1 MKKFLAM
8 IMAAAMMLSCMAF
21 AEEAKD
27 PMEIDR
33 SLDARLNVAWA
44 WNVTEENAAKPE
56 LPKTLTGDWSLSAAY
71 VSADFLDEF
80 EVEGV
85 EPGIIAVTPGAIT
98 MTIRAMLD
106 HCASDPSLGQIT
118 DQGNYWHDHVY
129 CMEGDMV
136 FAAYPDE
143 EYTLKSNWDEFS
155 FAARGEMDGDYNYGP
170 AKTKVK
176 GDDDLLHWTDI
187 TGIDYE
193 DQEEMK
199 HIFMNTSGQLV
210 LCYAD
215 KNICNEKYSG
225 EYVFIAYIFD
235 KVVPAEEAAE

>member
-8 IMAAAMMLSCMAF
+8 IMAAMMLLSCVAF
-21 AEEAKD
+21 AEEAKN
-27 PMEIDR
+27 PVEIDR
-33 SLDARLNVAWA
+33 SLDARLNLAWA
-44 WNVTEENAAKPE
+44 WNVTEENPAKAE
-56 LPKTLTGDWSLSAAY
+56 LPKALTGEWTLSAAY
-71 VSADFLDEF
+71 IGEAFIDDFEI
-80 EVEGV
+80 EGV
-85 EPGIIAVTPGAIT
+85 EAGLIAVTPGAIT
-98 MTIRAMLD
+98 LTINAILD
-106 HCASDPSLGQIT
+106 HCASDASLGQIT

-129 CMEGDMV
+129 CMDGTMV

-155 FAARGEMDGDYNYGP
+155 YTARGEMDGDYNYGP

-176 GDDDLLHWTDI
+176 GDDDLLHWTEI

-215 KNICNEKYSG
+215 KNICNEKYDG
-225 EYVFIAYIFD
+225 EYVGIAYIFD
-235 KVVPAEEAAE
+235 KVVPAAE

>member
-8 IMAAAMMLSCMAF
+8 IMAAMMLLSCVAF
-21 AEEAKD
+21 AEEAKS
-27 PMEIDR
+27 PVEIDR
-33 SLDARLNVAWA
+33 SLEARLNLAWA
-44 WNVTEENAAKPE
+44 WNVTEENPANADM
-56 LPKTLTGDWSLSAAY
+56 PKAITGEWTLASAY
-71 VSADFLDEF
+71 IGESFIDDFEI
-80 EVEGV
+80 EGV
-85 EPGIIAVTPGAIT
+85 EAGLIAVTPGAIT
-98 MTIRAMLD
+98 LTINALLD
-106 HCASDPSLGQIT
+106 HCASDAALGQIT

-129 CMEGDMV
+129 CLDGSMV

-155 FAARGEMDGDYNYGP
+155 YTARGEMDGDYNYGP

-176 GDDDLLHWTDI
+176 GDDDLLHWTEL

-215 KNICNEKYSG
+215 KNICNEKYDG
-225 EYVFIAYIFD
+225 EYVGIAYIFD
-235 KVVPAEEAAE
+235 KVVPAAE

>member
-8 IMAAAMMLSCMAF
+8 IMAVMMLLACAA
-21 AEEAKD
+21 AEEAKN
-27 PMEIDR
+27 PVEIDR
-33 SLDARLNVAWA
+33 SLDARLNLAWA
-44 WNVTEENAAKPE
+44 WNVTKENSANAD
-56 LPKTLTGDWSLSAAY
+56 LPKTLQGDWTLAAAY
-71 VSADFLDEF
+71 IGEAFIDDFEI
-80 EVEGV
+80 EGV
-85 EPGIIAVTPGAIT
+85 EAGLIAVTPGAIT
-98 MTIRAMLD
+98 LTIEALLD
-106 HCASDPSLGQIT
+106 HCASDASLGQIT

-129 CMEGDMV
+129 CMGGTMT

-155 FAARGEMDGDYNYGP
+155 FNARGEMDGDYNYGP

-176 GDDDLLHWTDI
+176 GDDDLLHWTEI

-215 KNICNEKYSG
+215 KNIVNEKYDGS
-225 EYVFIAYIFD
+225 YVGIAYIFD
-235 KVVPAEEAAE
+235 KVVPAAE

>member
-8 IMAAAMMLSCMAF
+8 MMAIAMMLSCVAC

-44 WNVTEENAAKPE
+44 WKVTEENPANAE
-56 LPKTLTGDWSLSAAY
+56 LPKQLTGEWALSAAY
-71 VSADFLDEF
+71 ISADFIDEF
-80 EVEGV
+80 EIEGV
-85 EPGIIAVTPGAIT
+85 EAGLIPVTPGAIKL
-98 MTIRAMLD
+98 TINALLD
-106 HCASDPSLGQIT
+106 HCASDASLGQIT
-118 DQGNYWHDHVY
+118 DQGNYFHDHVY
-129 CMEGDMV
+129 CMEGTMT
-136 FAAYPDE
+136 FADFADE
-143 EYTLKSNWDEFS
+143 KYTLKSNWDEYS
-155 FAARGEMDGDYNYGP
+155 YQARGEMDGDYNYGP

-176 GDDDLLHWTDI
+176 GDDDLLHWTEI
-187 TGIDYE
+187 TGVAYE

-215 KNICNEKYSG
+215 KNICNEKYDG
-225 EYVFIAYIFD
+225 KYVGIAYIFD
-235 KVVPAEEAAE
+235 QVVEEVPAE